1 MLSTKTSPKPST
13 YLLVTLAVVGLTT
26 TACGDDSDS
35 GTSTEDAA
43 AFYEGETLTLVVP
56 YSPGGGYDTYTRMLA
71 PFIEE
76 ETGANVVVENQEG
89 AGGLLAINE
98 LLTDTSGGFRI
109 AIMNAVGSGG
119 ATIAGAEGPAFELDE
134 LAYIG
139 RVGQQPHLVVVGAE
153 NSFESFDDVVEA
165 ESFRFGSTGPGAADF
180 VNANVLITLFDLNAE
195 IVTGFEGSS
204 ENALA
209 VTRMDV
215 DGMTGD
221 FDSRIGAVE
230 DGDHRPLLLIG
241 EERRD
246 EVPDTPTILE
256 QDLTE
261 EQTAVAEAHLALLAL
276 GRPFVAPPD
285 TPEERVQ
292 YLRDVLG
299 RVMENPDAIAES
311 EAQGRPLNY
320 LSGEDMDD
328 LVQTLMDAPEAYREV
343 LVNAYDS

>member
-1 MLSTKTSPKPST
+1 MLSTKTKPKLT
-13 YLLVTLAVVGLTT
+13 YLAAFAAISVTAA
-26 TACGDDSDS
+26 ACGGDDPGSTTGS
-35 GTSTEDAA
+35 GDAA

-89 AGGLLAINE
+89 AGGLLAIND
-98 LLTDTSGGFRI
+98 LLTDTSGGLRI

-139 RVGQQPHLVVVGAE
+139 RVGQQPHLVVTASDS
-153 NSFESFDDVVEA
+153 SFESFDDVVGA
-165 ESFRFGSTGPGAADF
+165 ESFRFGSTGPGGADF
-180 VNANVLITLFDLNAE
+180 VNASTLISLFDLNSE
-195 IVTGFEGSS
+195 IITGFEGSS

-256 QDLTE
+256 QDLTDD
-261 EQTAVAEAHLALLAL
+261 QRAIAEAHLALLGL

-285 TPEERVQ
+285 IPEDRLN
-292 YLRDVLG
+292 YLRDALA
-299 RVMENPDAIAES
+299 RVMDDPDAIAES
-311 EAQGRPLNY
+311 EAQERPLNY
-320 LSGEDMDD
+320 LSGEEMDE
-328 LVQTLMDAPEAYREV
+328 LVQTLMDAPDEYRQVLVEAY
-343 LVNAYDS
+343 AG

>member
-1 MLSTKTSPKPST
+1 MLSTKTNRKLIYFAAIATIS
-13 YLLVTLAVVGLTT
+13 VTAA
-26 TACGDDSDS
+26 ACGGDDSDTA
-35 GTSTEDAA
+35 GDAA

-56 YSPGGGYDTYTRMLA
+56 YSPGGGYDSYTRMLA

-89 AGGLLAINE
+89 AGGLLAIND
-98 LLTDTSGGFRI
+98 LLTDTSGGLRI

-134 LAYIG
+134 LAYVG
-139 RVGQQPHLVVVGAE
+139 RVGQQPHLVVTA
-153 NSFESFDDVVEA
+153 STSPFESFDDVVEA
-165 ESFRFGSTGPGAADF
+165 ESFRFGSTGPGGADF
-180 VNANVLITLFDLNAE
+180 VNASVLISLFDLNSE
-195 IVTGFEGSS
+195 IITGFEGSS

-256 QDLTE
+256 QDLTDD
-261 EQTAVAEAHLALLAL
+261 QLAIAEAHLALLGL

-285 TPEERVQ
+285 IPEERLA
-292 YLRDVLG
+292 YLREVLG
-299 RVMENPDAIAES
+299 RVMENPDAIAEA
-311 EAQGRPLNY
+311 ETQERPLNY
-320 LSGEDMDD
+320 LSGAEMDE
-328 LVQTLMDAPEAYREV
+328 LVQTLMDAPDEYRQVLVEAYEG
-343 LVNAYDS
+343 